1 MKAKVGSLKRSMGK
15 KKKKAQE
22 TLALQWLR
30 LGSSMA
36 QGPSLAGGMHSM
48 PKRERERERERR
60 YKSATSGI
68 KEGAHLQSLQT
79 LKDTRR
85 YYKQLV
91 SVNCPIAF
99 LKDTIKL
106 T

>member
-22 TLALQWLR
+22 TLALQWLS

-48 PKRERERERERR
+48 PKKEREREREREREKIQISNIR
-60 YKSATSGI
+60 NKRGSTPTESTDLKGYKEI
-68 KEGAHLQSLQT
+68 L
-79 LKDTRR
+79 
-85 YYKQLV
+85 
-91 SVNCPIAF
+91 
-99 LKDTIKL
+99 
-106 T
+106 

>member
-48 PKRERERERERR
+48 PKKEREREKIQISNIRNKRGSTPTESTDLKG
-60 YKSATSGI
+60 YKEI
-68 KEGAHLQSLQT
+68 L
-79 LKDTRR
+79 
-85 YYKQLV
+85 
-91 SVNCPIAF
+91 
-99 LKDTIKL
+99 
-106 T
+106 